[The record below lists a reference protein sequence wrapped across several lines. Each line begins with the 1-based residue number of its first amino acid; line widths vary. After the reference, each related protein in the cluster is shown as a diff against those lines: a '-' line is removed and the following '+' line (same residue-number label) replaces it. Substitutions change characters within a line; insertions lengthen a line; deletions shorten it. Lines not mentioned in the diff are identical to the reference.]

1 MLGFNRHP
9 RQVALAVGTAMIL
22 DMALHQAL
30 RGGWPLFPLSAA
42 ITGLSLSILVNFA
55 HGLWYALVPVALA
68 IGSKYVFTFRGHHL
82 YNPALFGVVASLKL
96 SDGMLSDAPA
106 YQWGGSYAV
115 LAFVVTLALLLFV
128 FRIRRGTLI
137 VSFLAFYFVALTVRA
152 WITRWHM
159 PFETW
164 FMGALSSPAFF
175 LFTFFM
181 ITDPKTTVRTKSG
194 QCVVAFCVALAEFI
208 LRLDQVVYAPIFA
221 LFFVGPAA
229 NLIEIWWDSRRKEL
243 ATN

>member
-1 MLGFNRHP
+1 MMCSWVGFPARHDPRLAVAAVLALYVSLGITVLGFNRHP
-9 RQVALAVGTAMIL
+9 LQVALAVGTAMML

-55 HGLWYALVPVALA
+55 HGPWYALVPVALA

-164 FMGALSSPAFF
+164 FMGALSSPA
-175 LFTFFM
+175 
-181 ITDPKTTVRTKSG
+181 
-194 QCVVAFCVALAEFI
+194 
-208 LRLDQVVYAPIFA
+208 
-221 LFFVGPAA
+221 
-229 NLIEIWWDSRRKEL
+229 
-243 ATN
+243 